1 MSCCCCISIETKHHL
16 QEILY
21 NKVTLTLTTDDSDGL
36 TTKDFDRA
44 QVIFKE

>member
-1 MSCCCCISIETKHHL
+1 M
-16 QEILY
+16 
-21 NKVTLTLTTDDSDGL
+21 TLTLTTDDSDGL